1 MPIYD
6 YKCFDCGASFEKLT
20 SFSSADTGRFCS
32 SCNSVNVKRQVPVIA
47 AVARSGASSPEP
59 AGGAMP
65 DFSANGGSCCGG
77 SCGCG

>member
-6 YKCFDCGASFEKLT
+6 YKCFDCGTSFEELT

-32 SCNSVNVKRQVPVIA
+32 SCNSTNVKRQVPVIA
-47 AVARSGASSPEP
+47 VVARSGSSYEP
-59 AGGAMP
+59 AGGPMP
-65 DFSANGGSCCGG
+65 DFSANAGSCCGG

>member
-32 SCNSVNVKRQVPVIA
+32 SCNSTNVKRQVPVIA
-47 AVARSGASSPEP
+47 AVARSGPSSEP
-59 AGGAMP
+59 ACGTMP
-65 DFSANGGSCCGG
+65 EFSGSAGSCCGG
-77 SCGCG
+77 SCGCR